1 MRREQT
7 LGPGCETLFRN
18 TRTELLKANRHSR
31 RSLRLSIFGEPIQAF
46 SLASLDYEKCFDTA
60 SPTLCLRVMI
70 EAGFPS
76 NTSIGGTVASR
87 PEHVTRS
94 LVHGDALSCLA
105 LVVLLAAPFPSVQRS
120 CGRDLCMTSY
130 VDDRA
135 GAAAAPEVILTMIRG
150 WHEWSVKLG
159 LAENA
164 AKLRLVC
171 HTEDHEHRLRL
182 AGIPEDCIKPRCR
195 VLGIDFTTARIGW
208 TRCVP
213 PPRLG
218 SRMLSRKPQ

>member
-1 MRREQT
+1 
-7 LGPGCETLFRN
+7 
-18 TRTELLKANRHSR
+18 
-31 RSLRLSIFGEPIQAF
+31 
-46 SLASLDYEKCFDTA
+46 
-60 SPTLCLRVMI
+60 
-70 EAGFPS
+70 
-76 NTSIGGTVASR
+76 
-87 PEHVTRS
+87 
-94 LVHGDALSCLA
+94 
-105 LVVLLAAPFPSVQRS
+105 
-120 CGRDLCMTSY
+120 
-130 VDDRA
+130 
-135 GAAAAPEVILTMIRG
+135 MIRG

-213 PPRLG
+213 TAQTREQDALQKAAIIHSIPLGDHATARPVAYPR
-218 SRMLSRKPQ
+218 RA